1 MSTLEKIQKDIANE
15 LLCCAD
21 FTDISIWCNNSYC
34 TKHNSKNQ
42 IEIIVG
48 FPMPIT
54 CAEKSNHAF
63 FTNVEIPVEVS
74 FLKSAILSPIKP
86 TAILESICK
95 RLHNKKF
102 FSSEKI
108 GKLLENTTISFFWRF
123 FRQNFSINFF
133 FNEFG
138 KFSLSKSFVIEE

>member
-108 GKLLENTTISFFWRF
+108 GKLLLRNSKPFEASEISNTRESVKIY
-123 FRQNFSINFF
+123 
-133 FNEFG
+133 FNVNG
-138 KFSLSKSFVIEE
+138 VLL